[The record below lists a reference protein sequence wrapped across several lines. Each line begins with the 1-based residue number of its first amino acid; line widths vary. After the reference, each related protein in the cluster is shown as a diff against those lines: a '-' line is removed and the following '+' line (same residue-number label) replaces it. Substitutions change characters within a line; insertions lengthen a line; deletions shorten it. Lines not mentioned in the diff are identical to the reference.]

1 MNYNGVN
8 DKLRELYIEDFIW
21 VIYIGIIILSWY
33 ANSLER
39 DYFVNKNIFSKNKY
53 REVMTVIFLILVFV
67 YYYFLKDSYDS
78 VKNISINDS
87 DEKKRLIYLSFVGS
101 LLIFVSG
108 LIFLYVAFKDENL
121 DVEIAF
127 N

>member
-1 MNYNGVN
+1 MNIES
-8 DKLRELYIEDFIW
+8 KLRQLRIEDIIW

-33 ANSLER
+33 ANNLER
-39 DYFVNKNIFSKNKY
+39 DFFVNKNLFSKNKY
-53 REVMTVIFLILVFV
+53 REVMIIIFFILVIV

-78 VKNISINDS
+78 VKNINSNDS
-87 DEKKRLIYLSFVGS
+87 DEKKMLIYLSFIGS

-108 LIFLYVAFKDENL
+108 LIFLYVAFRDENL